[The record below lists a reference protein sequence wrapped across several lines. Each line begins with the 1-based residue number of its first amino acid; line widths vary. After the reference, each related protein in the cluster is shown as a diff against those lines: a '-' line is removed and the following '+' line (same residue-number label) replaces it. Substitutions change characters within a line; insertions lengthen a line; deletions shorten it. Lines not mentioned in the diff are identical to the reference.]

1 MTADLSFVAGICLA
15 AYAVVSFLK
24 AHAEGYP
31 PRVAF
36 VLLGLAIALV
46 ALAEFRS
53 GWAYSITDVPMVVV
67 RVVGDVLN

>member
-1 MTADLSFVAGICLA
+1 MP
-15 AYAVVSFLK
+15 K
-24 AHAEGYP
+24 ATP

-46 ALAEFRS
+46 ALAEVRS